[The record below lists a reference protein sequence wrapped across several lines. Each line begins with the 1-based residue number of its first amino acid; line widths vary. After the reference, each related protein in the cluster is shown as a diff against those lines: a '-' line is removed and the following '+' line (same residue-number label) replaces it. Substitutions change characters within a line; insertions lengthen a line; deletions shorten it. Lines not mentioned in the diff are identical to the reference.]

1 MKILVLNC
9 GSSSV
14 KFKLFK
20 TEGGYAVLARGEAQ
34 RIGMPGTVIRYN
46 AGKKKDI
53 RLEKPLGD
61 HCAAVDFLLSLLVNG
76 TTAILGGLEEISG
89 VGHRIVHG
97 GEYFRTSILLDRQ
110 TRALLEMFGDLAPLH
125 HPPNLAGIDI
135 CTELL
140 PGIPQAAVFDTAFHQ
155 TIPDF
160 AYTYAVPYRYYEEYR
175 IRKYGFHGISHH
187 YVASRAAEIL
197 QRDLASLKMVT
208 CHLGAGCSLCAVG
221 GGKSLDTSMG
231 FTPLAGLVMA
241 TRSGDIDPAL
251 VAFIA
256 SKENMS
262 ADAVIDILNKQ
273 SGALGISGLS
283 KDFRDLE
290 QAASEGHERARLAL
304 KIFAYSVARG
314 VSSMIPAIGGLDT
327 LVFTA
332 GIGENSP
339 TARGRIASYLLWTGI
354 AIDEEKNVEGKAE
367 SDISSDGS
375 PVRVLVIPT
384 DEELMIAQETSKLI
398 EQMNGGLK
406 WKK

>member
-1 MKILVLNC
+1 
-9 GSSSV
+9 
-14 KFKLFK
+14 
-20 TEGGYAVLARGEAQ
+20 
-34 RIGMPGTVIRYN
+34 
-46 AGKKKDI
+46 
-53 RLEKPLGD
+53 
-61 HCAAVDFLLSLLVNG
+61 
-76 TTAILGGLEEISG
+76 
-89 VGHRIVHG
+89 
-97 GEYFRTSILLDRQ
+97 
-110 TRALLEMFGDLAPLH
+110 
-125 HPPNLAGIDI
+125 
-135 CTELL
+135 
-140 PGIPQAAVFDTAFHQ
+140 
-155 TIPDF
+155 
-160 AYTYAVPYRYYEEYR
+160 
-175 IRKYGFHGISHH
+175 
-187 YVASRAAEIL
+187 
-197 QRDLASLKMVT
+197 
-208 CHLGAGCSLCAVG
+208 
-221 GGKSLDTSMG
+221 
-231 FTPLAGLVMA
+231 
-241 TRSGDIDPAL
+241 
-251 VAFIA
+251 
-256 SKENMS
+256 MS